1 MAYRYEKTLK
11 GTFISRPNRFIAE
24 VEINGRTEI
33 CHVKNTGRCR
43 ELLVKGVTVILEESL
58 NPARKTKYDLIAVY
72 KGERLVNIDSQVP
85 NKCAAEAVPQ
95 LFEGVKLVKPEFKF
109 GSSRIDFYIETE
121 EKKILMEVKGVT
133 LENNGVV
140 SFPDAPTE
148 RGVKHLH
155 ELSEAVSQGYE
166 ACVLFVVQLEG
177 AERFEPNRAT
187 NPEFAEALAQA
198 EKCGVRVMV
207 YGCKIT
213 EDTILIDVS
222 AEISRDSICY

>member
-1 MAYRYEKTLK
+1 MAYYYGKTLK

-43 ELLVKGVTVILEESL
+43 ELLIKGVTVILEESS

-72 KGERLVNIDSQVP
+72 KGEMLVNIDSQVP
-85 NKCAAEAVPQ
+85 NKCAAEAIPQ
-95 LFEGVKLVKPEFKF
+95 LFDGVKLVKPEFKF

-121 EKKILMEVKGVT
+121 EKRILMEVKGVT

-140 SFPDAPTE
+140 RFPDAPTE
-148 RGVKHLH
+148 RGVKHLK
-155 ELSEAVSQGYE
+155 ELAAATAQGYE

-177 AERFEPNRAT
+177 AERFEPNGET
-187 NPEFAEALAQA
+187 HPEFADALSMA
-198 EKCGVRVMV
+198 ENNGVKVMV
-207 YGCKIT
+207 YGCKVT
-213 EDTILIDVS
+213 EESISIDTSSEL
-222 AEISRDSICY
+222 SRGNLCY